1 MTDWLLLQQ
10 DMENT
15 LLNGNVEHGISMA
28 NLTLEQGVTP
38 LEFFQNCIIPSLAK
52 IGKMFEDL
60 EIFLPELV
68 IAAETVQQINEV
80 VIKPAIE
87 ARKTEES
94 ISAGKV
100 LLATVKGDLHD
111 IGKNMVALMLRINGF
126 EVIDLGINVDPTEIV
141 HKAEV
146 EQVDMIGMSS
156 LLTTCL
162 PYMKD
167 VIDFL
172 DQKSMRGQYHVIIGG
187 AAVNPDFCRQI
198 GADEFGKSA
207 TEAVTICKNVMSNKF

>member
-10 DMENT
+10 EMEDI
-15 LLNGNVEHGISMA
+15 LLNGDVEHGIALASSV
-28 NLTLEQGVTP
+28 LQQGGKPV
-38 LEFFQNCIIPSLAK
+38 EFFQNGIIPPLTT
-52 IGKMFEDL
+52 IGKKFEDL

-68 IAAETVQQINEV
+68 IAAETVQQINDR

-87 ARKTEES
+87 ASKTEGS

-126 EVIDLGINVDPTEIV
+126 EVIDLGISVDPTEIV
-141 HKAEV
+141 HMAEV
-146 EQVDMIGMSS
+146 EQVDIIGMSS

-172 DQKSMRGQYHVIIGG
+172 SQKNIRGQYHIIVGG
-187 AAVNPDFCRQI
+187 AAVNPDFCRKI

-207 TEAVTICKNVMSNKF
+207 TEAVVLCNNVMSKRL

>member
-1 MTDWLLLQQ
+1 MTDWLLVQQ
-10 DMENT
+10 DIENT
-15 LLNGNVEHGISMA
+15 LLSGDAEYGISLA
-28 NLTLEQGVTP
+28 NLTLEQGVTAF
-38 LEFFQNCIIPSLAK
+38 EFFQNGIIPPLTK
-52 IGKMFEDL
+52 IGKMFEEL

-87 ARKTEES
+87 ASKTEGS

-111 IGKNMVALMLRINGF
+111 IGKNMVALMLRINGY
-126 EVIDLGINVDPTEIV
+126 EVIDLGINIDPSEIV

-146 EQVDMIGMSS
+146 ERVDIIGMSS

-172 DQKSMRGQYHVIIGG
+172 NQKSVRNQFYVIIGG
-187 AAVNPDFCRQI
+187 PAVNPDFCRQI

-207 TEAVTICKNVMSNKF
+207 TEAVTICNNIMSVKL